1 MDDYFSLVTI
11 SAGIIIGAIVLL
23 VWMKSRGRRS
33 VVKAI
38 TQAQEAL
45 KLTSY
50 VGTHPQLDAVWYAV
64 RGQVSRVT
72 IRIFGGMSRGG
83 RNAGVTAGTVAK
95 ATAIDRTCVMIV
107 VSLPNIIPFRMN
119 LQRRSALSTP
129 RFGTSYEEFD
139 KFVEVTTE
147 NEKQALTLLNN
158 EQLRNAIVSFMKLT
172 GYAYITNSEVM
183 IKVSSDK
190 QILPIAHEAISIAN
204 LLRTQID
211 KMH

>member
-1 MDDYFSLVTI
+1 MDTDFTLVVI
-11 SAGIIIGAIVLL
+11 IAGIIIGSIVLL
-23 VWMKSRGRRS
+23 VWMKSRGRRG

-45 KLTSY
+45 KLTPY

-64 RGQVSRVT
+64 RGQVSRLT
-72 IRIFGGMSRGG
+72 IRIFGGRSRGG

-147 NEKQALTLLNN
+147 NEKKALTLLNN

-204 LLRTQID
+204 LLGNQIE
-211 KMH
+211 KIH

>member
-11 SAGIIIGAIVLL
+11 SAGIIIGLIVLL
-23 VWMKSRGRRS
+23 VWMKSRGRRG

-45 KLTSY
+45 KLTPY

-139 KFVEVTTE
+139 KVVEVTTE

-190 QILPIAHEAISIAN
+190 QILPIAHEAVSIAN

>member
-11 SAGIIIGAIVLL
+11 SAGIIIGLIVLL
-23 VWMKSRGRRS
+23 VWMKSRGRRG

-45 KLTSY
+45 KLTPY

-139 KFVEVTTE
+139 KVVEVTTE

-204 LLRTQID
+204 LLGNQIE
-211 KMH
+211 KIH